1 MKGAQAGGGGSFAR
15 RPRPILFLPLALIFG
30 LAATACAERPQV
42 VIATSEGAV
51 VVDVEIAATRP
62 KRSLGLMFRDKLDPS
77 QGMLFVFGS
86 SQDHQFWMKNT
97 KLALDIIFISEEEK
111 VVGVIESARPF
122 STQTLSIGRPSK
134 FALEVAAGFCARRG
148 IKTGTRVAFRGFD
161 PSKLQVDP
169 D

>member
-1 MKGAQAGGGGSFAR
+1 
-15 RPRPILFLPLALIFG
+15 
-30 LAATACAERPQV
+30 V
-42 VIATSEGAV
+42 VIATSKGAAV
-51 VVDVEIAATRP
+51 VGVEIAATRSQ
-62 KRSLGLMFRDKLDPS
+62 RSLGLMFRDKLKPS

-97 KLALDIIFISEEEK
+97 KVALDIIFISEEKK

-122 STQTLSIGRPSK
+122 STQSLSIGRPSK
-134 FALEVAAGFCARRG
+134 FALEVAAGFCARHG
-148 IKTGTRVAFRGFD
+148 VETGARVAFRGFD